1 MSQEVVMHRC
11 KKIDSPITFQEL
23 VDSRKNHGRPV
34 WIENGDGSRHLHIFD
49 FDRRYPEE
57 KGKVLNHDD
66 FVRVQKRRAQER
78 ARGKTWSGGRRRRM
92 MAQ

>member
-1 MSQEVVMHRC
+1 MHEAPVMHRC
-11 KKIDSPITFQEL
+11 KKIDSPITLEEL
-23 VDSRKNHGRPV
+23 MSSHKNHGRSV
-34 WIENGDGSRHLHIFD
+34 WIENGDNSRHLHIFD
-49 FDRRYPEE
+49 FNRRHPEE
-57 KGKVLNHDD
+57 GGKVLAHDD